1 MRRMLVYLMA
11 IGMIA
16 MCVSATESDLDGDGE
31 NDDVDLDI
39 DGDGL
44 NNTND
49 SCPLVFGTSS
59 MLEFGCPDYDEDGI
73 PDHLDWNRDGDA
85 WDNDEDDC
93 PMVPGTSKFVLKGC
107 KDMDGDFMPDIYD
120 DDADGDG
127 IRNEMERAASTGL
140 VMYDPYNFASKPSDV
155 DEDTIPDVLDDD
167 ADNDGISNND
177 EIEASR
183 ITGENYNW
191 LDETL
196 TPPDY
201 DGDGS
206 PDALDEDSDDDG
218 WPDDVE
224 LDRGSDHLDENSNPH
239 LMYFGVDTGIF
250 YGGGLTFY
258 DGYTDD
264 ALEISLSGLM
274 DIVFEEL
281 VILLLLVPIYVG
293 LFISRR
299 KIFND
304 LVADIESSEDLDKLG
319 SIEESTNELVRS
331 KQLKVYHGLVLRNL
345 IETRENYIESK
356 LLNSD
361 SEE

>member
-1 MRRMLVYLMA
+1 MRRILVYLMA

-16 MCVSATESDLDGDGE
+16 MCVSATESDLDEDGQT
-31 NDDVDLDI
+31 DDMDLDI

-59 MLEFGCPDYDEDGI
+59 KLEFGCPDYDDDGI

-107 KDMDGDFMPDIYD
+107 KDMDGDFMPDLYD

-127 IRNEMERAASTGL
+127 IRNEMERSASTGL
-140 VMYDPYNFASKPSDV
+140 VMYDPYNFNSTPSDV
-155 DEDTIPDVLDDD
+155 DEDTIPDVLDND
-167 ADNDGISNND
+167 ADNDGISNAD

-206 PDALDEDSDDDG
+206 PDALDEDSDGDG

-224 LDRGSDHLDENSNPH
+224 LDRGSDHLDKNSNPH

-250 YGGGLTFY
+250 YAGGLTFY

-281 VILLLLVPIYVG
+281 VILLLLVPIYIG

-304 LVADIESSEDLDKLG
+304 LIADIESTEDLDKLG
-319 SIEESTNELVRS
+319 SIEESANELVRS

-345 IETRENYIESK
+345 IETRENYIEAK
-356 LLNSD
+356 LPNSD
-361 SEE
+361 CEE

>member
-1 MRRMLVYLMA
+1 
-11 IGMIA
+11 
-16 MCVSATESDLDGDGE
+16 
-31 NDDVDLDI
+31 
-39 DGDGL
+39 
-44 NNTND
+44 
-49 SCPLVFGTSS
+49 
-59 MLEFGCPDYDEDGI
+59 
-73 PDHLDWNRDGDA
+73 
-85 WDNDEDDC
+85 
-93 PMVPGTSKFVLKGC
+93 MVPGTSKFVLKGC

>member
-1 MRRMLVYLMA
+1 MRRILVLVL
-11 IGMIA
+11 IA
-16 MCVSATESDLDGDGE
+16 LIFTTNVAASESDLDGDGQT
-31 NDDVDLDI
+31 NDIDDNI
-39 DGDGL
+39 DGDSF

-49 SCPLVFGTSS
+49 SCPLIFGTSTI
-59 MLEFGCPDYDEDGI
+59 LEFGCPDYDEDGI

-107 KDMDGDFMPDIYD
+107 KDMDGDFMPDLYD

-127 IRNEMERAASTGL
+127 IRNENERRASTGL
-140 VMYDPYNFASKPSDV
+140 VMYDPYNFNSTPSDV

-167 ADNDGISNND
+167 ADNDGISNVD
-177 EIEASR
+177 EIASSR
-183 ITGENYNW
+183 ITGIDYDW
-191 LDETL
+191 LDDTK

-201 DGDGS
+201 DEDGM
-206 PDALDEDSDDDG
+206 PDAIDEDSDNDG

-224 LDRGSDHLDENSNPH
+224 LDRGSDHLDESSNPH
-239 LMYFGVDTGIF
+239 NMYLGLDTGIF

-258 DGYTDD
+258 NEYTDD

-274 DIVFEEL
+274 DILFEEL
-281 VILLLLVPIYVG
+281 VILLLLVPIYFG

-304 LVADIESSEDLDKLG
+304 LVIDIEEATDLDKLG
-319 SIEESTNELVRS
+319 AIEESTNELVRS

-345 IETRENYIESK
+345 IETRENYIESSSP
-356 LLNSD
+356 NSD
-361 SEE
+361 CEE

>member
-1 MRRMLVYLMA
+1 MRRILVYLLA
-11 IGMIA
+11 IA
-16 MCVSATESDLDGDGE
+16 MFAASASATESDLDGDGE
-31 NDDVDLDI
+31 TNDVDLDI

-44 NNTND
+44 DNLND

-59 MLEFGCPDYDEDGI
+59 LLEFGCPDYDDDGI

-93 PMVPGTSKFVLKGC
+93 PMVPGTSRFVLKGC

-140 VMYDPYNFASKPSDV
+140 VMYDPYNFNSKPSDV

-167 ADNDGISNND
+167 ADNDGISNSN

-183 ITGENYNW
+183 ITGINYNW
-191 LDETL
+191 LDDES

-201 DGDGS
+201 DEDGS
-206 PDALDEDSDDDG
+206 PDAIDEDSDNDG

-224 LDRGSDHLDENSNPH
+224 LDRGSNHLDEDSNPH
-239 LMYFGVDTGIF
+239 LMYFGIDTGIF

-258 DGYTDD
+258 NEYTDD

-293 LFISRR
+293 LFVSRR
-299 KIFND
+299 RIFND
-304 LVADIESSEDLDKLG
+304 LMSDIESTEDLGKL
-319 SIEESTNELVRS
+319 STLEETANEYVRS

-345 IETRENYIESK
+345 IETRENYLESNG
-356 LLNSD
+356 LESD
-361 SEE
+361 CEE

>member
-1 MRRMLVYLMA
+1 MRRILVLLLA
-11 IGMIA
+11 LA
-16 MCVSATESDLDGDGE
+16 MVAANASATESDLDGDGE

-39 DGDGL
+39 DGDGFE
-44 NNTND
+44 NTND
-49 SCPLVFGTSS
+49 SCPLVFGASS
-59 MLEFGCPDYDEDGI
+59 LLEIGCPDYDEDGI
-73 PDHLDWNRDGDA
+73 PDHLDWNRDGDI

-93 PMVPGTSKFVLKGC
+93 PMVPGSSRFVLKGC
-107 KDMDGDFMPDIYD
+107 KDMDGDFMPDLYD

-140 VMYDPYNFASKPSDV
+140 VMYDPYNFNSTPSDV

-167 ADNDGISNND
+167 ADNDGISNVD
-177 EIEASR
+177 EIAASR
-183 ITGENYNW
+183 ITGIDYSW
-191 LDETL
+191 LDDSL

-201 DGDGS
+201 DKDGS
-206 PDALDEDSDDDG
+206 PDAIDEDSDNDG

-224 LDRGSDHLDENSNPH
+224 LDRGSGHLDEDSNPH
-239 LMYFGVDTGIF
+239 LLYLGIDTGIF

-258 DGYTDD
+258 NEYTDD

-281 VILLLLVPIYVG
+281 VILLLLVPIYLG
-293 LFISRR
+293 LFLSRR
-299 KIFND
+299 RIFNE
-304 LVADIESSEDLDKLG
+304 LISDIESAEDVSKLS
-319 SIEESTNELVRS
+319 SIEETANEYVKS

-345 IETRENYIESK
+345 IETQENK
-356 LLNSD
+356 LEAMALVSD